1 MLTAGQKKR
10 IRKWVI
16 FDYDRVEICSCW
28 GKISRQQEVLLTEER
43 PYPHLLLHRSA
54 GPALPQPVDN
64 LLRNAPCQCTA
75 HATARADIGFS
86 NQNAFLAPGHFLS
99 TIRNFN
105 KK

>member
-1 MLTAGQKKR
+1 MQRHSCLRSLTSWAK
-10 IRKWVI
+10 
-16 FDYDRVEICSCW
+16 C
-28 GKISRQQEVLLTEER
+28 
-43 PYPHLLLHRSA
+43 
-54 GPALPQPVDN
+54 
-64 LLRNAPCQCTA
+64 LRNAPCQCTA

>member
-1 MLTAGQKKR
+1 MILSHGSNYPENDLA
-10 IRKWVI
+10 V
-16 FDYDRVEICSCW
+16 
-28 GKISRQQEVLLTEER
+28 GKFLIEER